1 MTASPLST
9 GGLAFWTGFA
19 LTASILYV
27 AAMEMNWAAVT
38 YHPRLVDFDLGAQPS
53 RDGPAIYWYGWI
65 TTSALGGILGGIVAA
80 VLARQVSSR
89 VWLGLG
95 WVLPA
100 LAMAASLYF
109 MMPFFTKA

>member
-1 MTASPLST
+1 MSASPSST
-9 GGLAFWTGFA
+9 SGLAFWAGFA

-27 AAMEMNWAAVT
+27 VAMEMNWAALT
-38 YHPRLVDFDLGAQPS
+38 YHPRPVDFDLGTQPP
-53 RDGPAIYWYGWI
+53 RDGPAMYWYGWM
-65 TTSALGGILGGIVAA
+65 TTSALGGVVGGIVAA
-80 VLARQVSSR
+80 VLARQVPGR

-109 MMPFFTKA
+109 MIPFFTKT